1 MNPKETLDTILGYL
15 GFAVEIVETPDEHG
29 LNLQVYT
36 NESRLLIGRNG
47 DTLEHLQIL
56 VNKVCQA
63 KNKSAPKVHLD
74 VEHYRSMRDDK
85 LVARAQLMAETVRR
99 TGRVISLDPMN
110 AYDRR
115 LVHNSFKDDPFIKS
129 ESPPGDVLVKRITL
143 RKR

>member
-1 MNPKETLDTILGYL
+1 MNPKDTLDTILGYL
-15 GFAVEIVETPDEHG
+15 GFAFEITETPDEHG
-29 LNLQVYT
+29 VNLQVYT
-36 NESRLLIGRNG
+36 NEGRLLIGRNG

-63 KNKSAPKVHLD
+63 RDKEAPKVHLD

-85 LVARAQLMAETVRR
+85 LVARAQLMAESVRR

-115 LVHNSFKDDPFIKS
+115 LVHNAFKDDPFVKS
-129 ESPPGDVLVKRITL
+129 ESPAGNIPVKRITL